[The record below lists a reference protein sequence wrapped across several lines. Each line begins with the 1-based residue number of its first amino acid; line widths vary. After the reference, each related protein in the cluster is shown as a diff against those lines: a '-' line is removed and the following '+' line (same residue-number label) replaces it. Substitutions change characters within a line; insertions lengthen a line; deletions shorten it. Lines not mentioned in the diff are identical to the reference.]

1 VRRPR
6 STRCAELAAAIVFA
20 LPALCAAQSAP
31 AVPELVTDRPGFG
44 ESSGVVGRG
53 TIQIETGLTL
63 EQTDP
68 TRRQLTAPQVL
79 ARVGVAPRVELR
91 VSADGLIDQSVRL
104 PSGRAHTDG
113 RSDAEVGGKVKLLD
127 ESRAGVDV
135 AVLPYV
141 SLPTAS
147 SGFGS
152 GHSDPG
158 FKVVAARGMPRGF
171 GLSATF
177 NAADASGDSGRTWQ
191 REISVSLDHGV
202 GGGVGAY
209 GEVDGS
215 FAGRGCGCSVDGGI
229 TVPVGVNGQFDL
241 EVGRGVHGEA
251 QQWFV
256 GAGFVVRH
264 VHR

>member
-1 VRRPR
+1 M
-6 STRCAELAAAIVFA
+6 E
-20 LPALCAAQSAP
+20 
-31 AVPELVTDRPGFG
+31 
-44 ESSGVVGRG
+44 RG
-53 TIQIETGLTL
+53 TIQFETGATL
-63 EQTDP
+63 EQTDAE
-68 TRRQLTAPQVL
+68 RRRVMAPQLLV
-79 ARVGVAPRVELR
+79 RVGVAPRVELR
-91 VSADGLIDQSVRL
+91 LSADGVIDQAVRTS
-104 PSGRAHTDG
+104 SGRAHTHG

-127 ESRAGVDV
+127 EARAGVDV

-177 NAADASGDSGRTWQ
+177 NAADASGDSRRAWQ
-191 REISVSLDHGV
+191 REMSVSLDHGV
-202 GGGVGAY
+202 SGSVGAY

-215 FAGRGCGCSVDGGI
+215 FAGRGCDCSVDGGI
-229 TVPVGVNGQFDL
+229 TVPVGVNGQFDV
-241 EVGRGVHGEA
+241 EVGRGVHGAA
-251 QQWFV
+251 QNWFV

-264 VHR
+264 LHR

>member
-1 VRRPR
+1 V
-6 STRCAELAAAIVFA
+6 LA

-31 AVPELVTDRPGFG
+31 VAPELVSDRPGFG
-44 ESSGVVGRG
+44 ESSSVVERG

-63 EQTDP
+63 QQTDALQ
-68 TRRQLTAPQVL
+68 RQLTAPQLL

-91 VSADGLIDQSVRL
+91 VSADGLIDQSVRT

-127 ESRAGVDV
+127 EARAGVDV

-147 SGFGS
+147 NGFGS
-152 GHSDPG
+152 AHYDPG
-158 FKVVAARGMPRGF
+158 FKVVAGLGLPHGV
-171 GLSATF
+171 GLSGTL
-177 NAADASGDSGRTWQ
+177 NAADPAGDTGRAWQ

-209 GEVDGS
+209 GEVDGA
-215 FAGRGCGCSVDGGI
+215 FAGRGCGCSVDGGL
-229 TVPVGVNGQFDL
+229 TVPVGADGQFDI
-241 EVGRGVHGEA
+241 EMGRGVHGAA
-251 QQWFV
+251 QNWFV
-256 GAGFVVRH
+256 GVGFVIR
-264 VHR
+264 RR